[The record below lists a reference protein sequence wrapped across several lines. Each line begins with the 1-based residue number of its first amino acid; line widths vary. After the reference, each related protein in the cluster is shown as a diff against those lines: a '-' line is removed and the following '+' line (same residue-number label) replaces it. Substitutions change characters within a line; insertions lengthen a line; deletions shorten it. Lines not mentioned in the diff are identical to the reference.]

1 MTEANSIKFDRAAGL
16 ALILGSIAG
25 LITMALH
32 PTGHDVLNSPNSAL
46 FMRLSIAVHALALL
60 ASPTMFLG
68 ALGLSRR
75 LSLSSLRVLTAL
87 AFYVFAQVTVVSAAV
102 MSGFV
107 NTFVARQIANAAPP
121 ATDVWSILFRYT
133 GYLNQGY
140 SLAYVVGSS
149 LAILLWSL
157 FMFRAASLSRG
168 LGLYGLILSPT
179 TLIAVLSG
187 YLALNVHGFGSI
199 VLAQAIWFISAGML
213 LCVSGPA
220 SASAS

>member
-1 MTEANSIKFDRAAGL
+1 MSASPSAFLVRFTRRSVFLGLAPAPFPDISYLFVRYLVRALDACNGTLYIPRMTEANSIKFDRAAGL

-121 ATDVWSILFRYT
+121 ATDV
-133 GYLNQGY
+133 
-140 SLAYVVGSS
+140 
-149 LAILLWSL
+149 
-157 FMFRAASLSRG
+157 
-168 LGLYGLILSPT
+168 
-179 TLIAVLSG
+179 
-187 YLALNVHGFGSI
+187 
-199 VLAQAIWFISAGML
+199 
-213 LCVSGPA
+213 
-220 SASAS
+220 